1 MKKKI
6 LIVFIIIFSIIAFL
20 AIGWDLYVEI
30 ELSYEG
36 LEFIIP
42 LICKREV
49 TTLSEGEFFDDE
61 KLEKLYL
68 SKRQSK
74 RILEKIESNSNW
86 IKGEIDENL
95 MNIMKIQSR
104 ENIYNKIPYIENKY
118 WIFTNR
124 SSGAKDKHSIEEL
137 IDEGLYYAIS
147 FGVFDIDNNIL
158 YYYVYAR

>member
-6 LIVFIIIFSIIAFL
+6 LITLIIIFTISVFFI
-20 AIGWDLYVEI
+20 IGWDFYAEI
-30 ELSYEG
+30 EPSYKG

-68 SKRQSK
+68 STRQAK
-74 RILEKIESNSNW
+74 KILNKIENNSDW
-86 IKGEIDENL
+86 IKGEIDEKL
-95 MNIMKIQSR
+95 IKIMKRYSR
-104 ENIYNKIPYIENKY
+104 EDIYNKIPYIKNKY

-124 SSGAKDKHSIEEL
+124 SNGAKDKHSI
-137 IDEGLYYAIS
+137 DEVISDLYYSVS

-158 YYYVYAR
+158 YYYEYER

>member
-6 LIVFIIIFSIIAFL
+6 LITLIIIFSIIGFL
-20 AIGWDLYVEI
+20 IISWDLYAEI
-30 ELSYEG
+30 EPSYKG

-68 SKRQSK
+68 STRQAK
-74 RILEKIESNSNW
+74 KILNKIENNSDW
-86 IKGEIDENL
+86 IKGEIDEKL
-95 MNIMKIQSR
+95 IKIMKRYSR
-104 ENIYNKIPYIENKY
+104 EDIYNKIPYIKNKY

-124 SSGAKDKHSIEEL
+124 SNGAKDKHSI
-137 IDEGLYYAIS
+137 DEAISDLYYSVS

-158 YYYVYAR
+158 YYYEYER

>member
-6 LIVFIIIFSIIAFL
+6 LITLIIIFTISVFL
-20 AIGWDLYVEI
+20 IIGWDLYAEI
-30 ELSYEG
+30 EPSYKG

-61 KLEKLYL
+61 KLEKMYL
-68 SKRQSK
+68 STRQAK
-74 RILEKIESNSNW
+74 KILNKIENNSGW
-86 IKGEIDENL
+86 IKGEIDEKL
-95 MNIMKIQSR
+95 IKIMKRYSR
-104 ENIYNKIPYIENKY
+104 EDIYNKIPYIKNKY

-124 SSGAKDKHSIEEL
+124 SNGAKDKHSI
-137 IDEGLYYAIS
+137 DEVISDLYYSVS

-158 YYYVYAR
+158 YYYEYER

>member
-6 LIVFIIIFSIIAFL
+6 LITLIIIFTISVFL
-20 AIGWDLYVEI
+20 IIGWDLYAEI
-30 ELSYEG
+30 EPSYKG

-42 LICKREV
+42 LICKRKV

-68 SKRQSK
+68 STGQAKK
-74 RILEKIESNSNW
+74 ILNKIENNSDW
-86 IKGEIDENL
+86 IKGEIDEKL
-95 MNIMKIQSR
+95 IKIMKRYSR
-104 ENIYNKIPYIENKY
+104 EDIYNKIPYIKNKY

-124 SSGAKDKHSIEEL
+124 SNGAKDKHSI
-137 IDEGLYYAIS
+137 DEVISDLYYSVS

-158 YYYVYAR
+158 YYYEYER

>member
-6 LIVFIIIFSIIAFL
+6 LITLIIIFTISVFFI
-20 AIGWDLYVEI
+20 IGWDLYAEI
-30 ELSYEG
+30 EPSYKG

-61 KLEKLYL
+61 KLEKMYL
-68 SKRQSK
+68 STRQTK
-74 RILEKIESNSNW
+74 KILNKIENNSDW
-86 IKGEIDENL
+86 IKGEIDEKL
-95 MNIMKIQSR
+95 IKIMKRYSR
-104 ENIYNKIPYIENKY
+104 EDIYNKIPYIKNKY

-124 SSGAKDKHSIEEL
+124 SNGAKDKHSI
-137 IDEGLYYAIS
+137 DEVISDLYYSVS

-158 YYYVYAR
+158 YYYEYER

>member
-6 LIVFIIIFSIIAFL
+6 LITLIIIFTISVFFI
-20 AIGWDLYVEI
+20 IGWDLYAEI
-30 ELSYEG
+30 EPSYKG

-61 KLEKLYL
+61 KLEKMYL
-68 SKRQSK
+68 STRQAK
-74 RILEKIESNSNW
+74 KILNKIENNSDW
-86 IKGEIDENL
+86 IKGEIDEKL
-95 MNIMKIQSR
+95 IKIMKRYSR
-104 ENIYNKIPYIENKY
+104 EDIYNKIPYIKNKY

-124 SSGAKDKHSIEEL
+124 SNGAKDKHSI
-137 IDEGLYYAIS
+137 DEVISDLYYSVS

-158 YYYVYAR
+158 YYYEYER

>member
-6 LIVFIIIFSIIAFL
+6 LITLIIIFTISVFFI
-20 AIGWDLYVEI
+20 IGWDLYAEI
-30 ELSYEG
+30 EPSYKG
-36 LEFIIP
+36 LKFIIP

-68 SKRQSK
+68 STRQAK
-74 RILEKIESNSNW
+74 KILNKIENNSDW
-86 IKGEIDENL
+86 IKGEIDEKL
-95 MNIMKIQSR
+95 IKIMKRYSR
-104 ENIYNKIPYIENKY
+104 EDIYNKIPYIKNKY

-124 SSGAKDKHSIEEL
+124 SNGAKDKHSI
-137 IDEGLYYAIS
+137 DEVISDLYYSVS

-158 YYYVYAR
+158 YYYEYER